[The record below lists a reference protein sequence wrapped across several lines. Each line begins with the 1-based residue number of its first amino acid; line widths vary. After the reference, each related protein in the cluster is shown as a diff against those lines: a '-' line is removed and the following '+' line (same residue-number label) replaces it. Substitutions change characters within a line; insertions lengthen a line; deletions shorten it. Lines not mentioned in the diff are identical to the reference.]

1 MSTYELIDQC
11 PEDIKAG
18 WIYKIFKD
26 CPSDT
31 LKHIGFWVGVA
42 SLMLWIVLAIPQVIE
57 NFKNKKADG
66 ISIYLLLLWLFGDT
80 CNLAGTILSR
90 ATPLMKIIAGY
101 YIIYD
106 VVLLSQLL
114 YYGYCAYCDLHREG
128 YYRNGYFYGGQRDGE
143 QGEHQYGPRR
153 HDSFWADWFCI
164 LFMIYL
170 FTAMSAAD
178 CASVTGEG
186 SSQVASETAG
196 FWGQVFVDARQTIGF
211 SLGVVMG
218 VCEIAA
224 LIAQICLNSSRKSC
238 KGVSV
243 LMFILL
249 FFALVTYNASVLLQS
264 TGWVYI
270 VQKSPWIISYA
281 VGAVMDLFIIAQ
293 YYYYG
298 TCEPEGAEGG
308 QQTERV

>member
-1 MSTYELIDQC
+1 MSAYELTDQC
-11 PEDIKAG
+11 PDDVNNG

-31 LKHIGFWVGVA
+31 LKYIGFWVGVA
-42 SLMLWIVLAIPQVIE
+42 SLMLWVVLAIPQVIE
-57 NFKNKKADG
+57 NYKNKKADG

-80 CNLAGTILSR
+80 CNLVGSILSR

-106 VVLLSQLL
+106 VLLLGQLI
-114 YYGYCAYCDLHREG
+114 YYGYCAYCEMHREG
-128 YYRNGYFYGGQRDGE
+128 YYRNGYFYGGQQGGE
-143 QGEHQYGPRR
+143 PGVLQYGPHRR
-153 HDSFWADWFCI
+153 DSFWADWFCI
-164 LFMIYL
+164 LFLIYL
-170 FTAMSAAD
+170 FTAMASAD
-178 CASVTGEG
+178 CAPVTGEG
-186 SSQVASETAG
+186 FTQEASEAAG

-211 SLGVVMG
+211 SLGVVAGM
-218 VCEIAA
+218 CYIASR
-224 LIAQICLNSSRKSC
+224 IPQIRLNSSRKSC

-243 LMFILL
+243 LMFYLL
-249 FFALVTYNASVLLQS
+249 FFAIVTYIASVLLQS

-281 VGAVMDLFIIAQ
+281 VGAVMDLFIIGQ

-298 TCEPEGAEGG
+298 IGEPEGTEGG
-308 QQTERV
+308 QQMERV